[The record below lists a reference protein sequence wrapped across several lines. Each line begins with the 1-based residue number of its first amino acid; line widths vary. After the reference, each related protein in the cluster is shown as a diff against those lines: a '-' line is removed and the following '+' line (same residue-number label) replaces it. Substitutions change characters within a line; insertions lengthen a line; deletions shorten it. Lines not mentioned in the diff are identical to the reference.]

1 MARFPAVIILTIL
14 AILISARTAVAQQG
28 QLSAID
34 IYDGMIHYEGD
45 QLLQSQ
51 SIDDYHCTVIETTVR
66 TGVEAREIVRKDLY
80 FMEPTFQLQMIDG
93 EPAFYFDDDL
103 MIVFLESVDL
113 TRERDTRIDDVDCYA
128 IRSTPKD
135 PAFSRYNRI
144 YYVAKDDFR
153 HVRTVAY
160 HSTREYDNLTTT
172 INYTYAPQEDFVLLS
187 QTDSETK
194 DENGNVLA
202 TVTTEYTDYEFGLGL
217 DIEWFASRV
226 EEWRPNPSLN

>member
-1 MARFPAVIILTIL
+1 MARFPIVIMLILLSVFFGAQI
-14 AILISARTAVAQQG
+14 ADAQQ
-28 QLSAID
+28 QLTAIE

-45 QLLQSQ
+45 QLLQSP
-51 SIDDYHCTVIETTVR
+51 SIDDYHCTVLETTVR
-66 TGVEAREIVRKDLY
+66 TSVEAREIIRKDLY
-80 FMEPTFQLQMIDG
+80 FMEPTFQIQLIEDQ
-93 EPAFYFDDDL
+93 PAFYFDDDL

-113 TRERDTRIDDVDCYA
+113 TRERDVRIDDVDCFA

-135 PAFSRYNRI
+135 PAFARYNRI
-144 YYVAKDDFR
+144 YYVAKEDYR
-153 HVRTVAY
+153 HIKTVAT

-187 QTDSETK
+187 QTNSETR
-194 DENGNVLA
+194 DDNGNVLA

-226 EEWRPNPSLN
+226 EESRPNPSLN